1 MIKIILSSISPYLKK
16 KMFITLSMGFV
27 SGVPLLLTITLLQAW
42 LTDEGISKSTI
53 GLFALVGLPY
63 SLKFLWAPLFDGL
76 TLSSF
81 GRRRSWMLV
90 TQILLIITIIGLGM
104 TDPAMNS
111 YNVAILATLV
121 AFSSASQD
129 IVIDAYRRESLT
141 DEEQTLGASAYVL
154 GYRIGALAAG
164 AGGLI
169 LADYMSYQMVYALM
183 SIIMLY
189 GVFITI
195 ISDEPKSAYVPP
207 NLAET
212 VIRPFMEFLDRY
224 TSINNIAADRLK
236 YLRKGFTLNVTLSP
250 GMDIFNFGK
259 IKYYCYKRSKIT
271 RRKLLKHVFY
281 TPIMILL
288 FILFY
293 KIGDTMA
300 HSLSTNFYL
309 DIGFSKT
316 EIGSI
321 VKFFGLFAT
330 LVGAFAG
337 GLIALRIGLYQSLIM
352 FGIFQAI
359 ATLGF
364 SVLAY
369 VGDNIYLLMIVISME
384 NLAAGM
390 GYTAYLAFIANMTN
404 KQFTA
409 TQFALMTALMSL
421 PRTLFSGFSGYLVE
435 FFDWEI
441 YFIFCSLI
449 AFPALIILIKLRE
462 SLKI

>member
-1 MIKIILSSISPYLKK
+1 MKKLFTSINPYLEK
-16 KMFITLSMGFV
+16 KMLITLSMGFV

-42 LTDEGISKSTI
+42 LTDEGVSKSTI

-63 SLKFLWAPLFDGL
+63 SLKFIWAPLFDHFTVSGL
-76 TLSSF
+76 
-81 GRRRSWMLV
+81 GRRRGWLLI
-90 TQILLIITIIGLGM
+90 TQILLIISIIILGM
-104 TDPAMNS
+104 ANPAMNPF
-111 YNVAILATLV
+111 NVAVLATLV

-141 DEEQTLGASAYVL
+141 DEEQTIGASAYVL

-169 LADYMSYQMVYALM
+169 LADYMTYQMVYAFM
-183 SIIMLY
+183 SAIMIY
-189 GVFITI
+189 GVFITLI
-195 ISDEPKSAYVPP
+195 AEEPKNYYEPSNFMSAIYNPFVEFFNRYV
-207 NLAET
+207 
-212 VIRPFMEFLDRY
+212 
-224 TSINNIAADRLK
+224 SINIASDRLTNLK
-236 YLRKGFTLNVTLSP
+236 N
-250 GMDIFNFGK
+250 
-259 IKYYCYKRSKIT
+259 RSKIS
-271 RRKLLKHVFY
+271 RRNIMSNTLVI
-281 TPIMILL
+281 PILILL
-288 FILFY
+288 FILLY

-309 DIGFSKT
+309 DIGFSKS
-316 EIGSI
+316 EIGTI

-330 LVGAFAG
+330 LIGAFIG
-337 GLIALRIGLYQSLIM
+337 GLLSLKIGLYRSLMI

-364 SVLAY
+364 SILAY
-369 VGDNIYLLMIVISME
+369 FGNSLYLLMIVISLE

-404 KQFTA
+404 KRFTA

-421 PRTLFSGFSGYLVE
+421 PRTLFSGMSGYLVE
-435 FFDWEI
+435 MLDWEL

-449 AFPALIILIKLRE
+449 AFPALIILIKLRR

>member
-1 MIKIILSSISPYLKK
+1 MKKINSYLEK
-16 KMFITLSMGFV
+16 KMLITLSMGFV

-63 SLKFLWAPLFDGL
+63 SLKFIWAPLFDHFTVSGL
-76 TLSSF
+76 
-81 GRRRSWMLV
+81 GRRRGWLLI
-90 TQILLIITIIGLGM
+90 TQILLIVSIIILGM
-104 TDPAMNS
+104 SDPAMNPF
-111 YNVAILATLV
+111 NVAVLATLV

-141 DEEQTLGASAYVL
+141 DEEQTIGASAYVL

-169 LADYMSYQMVYALM
+169 LADYMTYQMVYAFM
-183 SIIMLY
+183 SVIMIY
-189 GVFITI
+189 GVFITLI
-195 ISDEPKSAYVPP
+195 AEEPKNYYEPSNFTSAIYNPFVEFFNRYV
-207 NLAET
+207 
-212 VIRPFMEFLDRY
+212 
-224 TSINNIAADRLK
+224 SINIASDRLINLK
-236 YLRKGFTLNVTLSP
+236 N
-250 GMDIFNFGK
+250 
-259 IKYYCYKRSKIT
+259 RSKIS
-271 RRKLLKHVFY
+271 RRNIVSNTLVI
-281 TPIMILL
+281 PILILL
-288 FILFY
+288 FILLY

-309 DIGFSKT
+309 DIGFSKS
-316 EIGSI
+316 EIGTI

-330 LVGAFAG
+330 LIGAFIG
-337 GLIALRIGLYQSLIM
+337 GLLSLKIGLYRSLMI

-364 SVLAY
+364 SILAY
-369 VGDNIYLLMIVISME
+369 FGNSLYLLMIVISLE

-404 KQFTA
+404 KKFTA

-421 PRTLFSGFSGYLVE
+421 PRTLFSGMSGYLVE
-435 FFDWEI
+435 MLDWEL

-449 AFPALIILIKLRE
+449 AFPALIILIKLRRR
-462 SLKI
+462 LKI

>member
-1 MIKIILSSISPYLKK
+1 MVKNFIEIINPYFQKKI
-16 KMFITLSMGFV
+16 FITLSMGFV
-27 SGVPLLLTITLLQAW
+27 SGIPLLLTITLLQAW

-63 SLKFLWAPLFDGL
+63 SLKFLWAPIFDGI
-76 TLSSF
+76 TLSTF

-104 TDPAMNS
+104 TDPAMNAT
-111 YNVAILATLV
+111 NVAILAVLV

-129 IVIDAYRRESLT
+129 IVIDAYRRESLS

-169 LADYMSYQMVYALM
+169 LADYMTYQMVYTFM
-183 SIIMLY
+183 SFVMIY
-189 GVFITI
+189 GVLITI
-195 ISDEPKSAYVPP
+195 IADEPNNSYRPS
-207 NLAET
+207 NFIET
-212 VIRPFMEFLDRY
+212 VIKPFIEFFDRY

-236 YLRKGFTLNVTLSP
+236 HVRDGFTIKLSP
-250 GMDIFNFGK
+250 VNNIFNRNISHG
-259 IKYYCYKRSKIT
+259 YRRSKIT
-271 RRKLLKHVFY
+271 RRNILKNVFL
-281 TPIMILL
+281 TPALILL
-288 FILFY
+288 FILLY

-316 EIGSI
+316 EIGTI

-330 LVGAFAG
+330 LIGAFAG
-337 GLIALRIGLYQSLIM
+337 GLIALKVGLYQSLIM
-352 FGIFQAI
+352 FGVFQAI

-364 SVLAY
+364 SLLA
-369 VGDNIYLLMIVISME
+369 VIGDNIYLLMTVISLE

-435 FFDWEI
+435 FFDWEL
-441 YFIFCSLI
+441 YFVFCSLI
-449 AFPALIILIKLRE
+449 AIPALIILSKLQREIK
-462 SLKI
+462 I

>member
-1 MIKIILSSISPYLKK
+1 MSKNFILSIKPYLEK
-16 KMFITLSMGFV
+16 KMLITLSMGFV

-42 LTDEGISKSTI
+42 LTDEGVSKSTI

-63 SLKFLWAPLFDGL
+63 SLKFIWAPLFDHFII
-76 TLSSF
+76 SSL
-81 GRRRSWMLV
+81 GRRRGWLLA
-90 TQILLIITIIGLGM
+90 TQILLMISIVVLGLA
-104 TDPAMNS
+104 DPALNPL
-111 YNVAILATLV
+111 NVAILATLV

-129 IVIDAYRRESLT
+129 IVIDAYRRETLT
-141 DEEQTLGASAYVL
+141 DSEQTIGASAYVL

-183 SIIMLY
+183 SLVMLY
-189 GVFITI
+189 GIFITI
-195 ISDEPKSAYVPP
+195 IADEPKNYYEPSNFMSAIY
-207 NLAET
+207 N
-212 VIRPFMEFLDRY
+212 PFVEFFNRHV
-224 TSINNIAADRLK
+224 SINIDSDRLTNLK
-236 YLRKGFTLNVTLSP
+236 TRT
-250 GMDIFNFGK
+250 K
-259 IKYYCYKRSKIT
+259 IS
-271 RRKLLKHVFY
+271 RRNILDNTIIIPVL
-281 TPIMILL
+281 ILL
-288 FILFY
+288 FILLY

-309 DIGFSKT
+309 DIGFTKS
-316 EIGSI
+316 EIGTI

-330 LVGAFAG
+330 LVGAFIG
-337 GLIALRIGLYQSLIM
+337 GLISLRIGLFRSLII
-352 FGIFQAI
+352 FGVLQAI

-364 SVLAY
+364 SILAII
-369 VGDNIYLLMIVISME
+369 GNNIYLLMIVISLE

-404 KQFTA
+404 KRFTA

-421 PRTLFSGFSGYLVE
+421 PRTLFSGMSGYLVE
-435 FFDWEI
+435 MLDWEL

-449 AFPALIILIKLRE
+449 AFPALIILIKLRR

>member
-1 MIKIILSSISPYLKK
+1 MFNNLVEITSPYFQKK
-16 KMFITLSMGFV
+16 IFITLSMGFV
-27 SGVPLLLTITLLQAW
+27 SGIPLLLTITLLQAW

-63 SLKFLWAPLFDGL
+63 SLKFLWAPIFDGI
-76 TLSSF
+76 TLSTL

-90 TQILLIITIIGLGM
+90 TQIMLIITIIGLGM
-104 TDPAMNS
+104 TNPAMNAT
-111 YNVAILATLV
+111 NVAILAVLV

-129 IVIDAYRRESLT
+129 IVIDAYRRESLY
-141 DEEQTLGASAYVL
+141 DQEQTLGASAYVL

-169 LADYMSYQMVYALM
+169 LADYMSYQMVYAFMALV
-183 SIIMLY
+183 MLY
-189 GVFITI
+189 GVLITI
-195 ISDEPKSAYVPP
+195 VADEPKSSYKPTTFV
-207 NLAET
+207 ET
-212 VIRPFMEFLDRY
+212 VVKPFVEFFDRY
-224 TSINNIAADRLK
+224 TSVNNIATDRL
-236 YLRKGFTLNVTLSP
+236 RHIRDGFALSLNSDNNLFSRTISH
-250 GMDIFNFGK
+250 G
-259 IKYYCYKRSKIT
+259 YKRTKIT
-271 RRKLLKHVFY
+271 RRNILKNIFL
-281 TPIMILL
+281 TPILILL
-288 FILFY
+288 FILLY

-316 EIGSI
+316 EIGTV

-337 GLIALRIGLYQSLIM
+337 GLIALRIGLYQSLII
-352 FGIFQAI
+352 FGVFQAI

-364 SVLAY
+364 SLLA
-369 VGDNIYLLMIVISME
+369 VIGDNIYLLMTVISLE

-435 FFDWEI
+435 FFDWEL
-441 YFIFCSLI
+441 YFVFCSLI
-449 AFPALIILIKLRE
+449 AIPALIILNKLNKGIK
-462 SLKI
+462 I

>member
-1 MIKIILSSISPYLKK
+1 MMRNLMTSINPYLEK
-16 KMFITLSMGFV
+16 KMLITLSMGFV

-42 LTDEGISKSTI
+42 LTDEGVSKSTI

-63 SLKFLWAPLFDGL
+63 SLKFIWAPLFDHF
-76 TLSSF
+76 TVSSL
-81 GRRRSWMLV
+81 GRRRGWLLI
-90 TQILLIITIIGLGM
+90 TQVLLIISIIVLGLAN
-104 TDPAMNS
+104 PAMNPF
-111 YNVAILATLV
+111 NVAVLATLV

-141 DEEQTLGASAYVL
+141 DEEQTIGASAYVL

-169 LADYMSYQMVYALM
+169 LADYMTYQMVYAFM
-183 SIIMLY
+183 SIIMIY
-189 GVFITI
+189 GVFITLI
-195 ISDEPKSAYVPP
+195 AEEPKKYYEPSNFISAIY
-207 NLAET
+207 N
-212 VIRPFMEFLDRY
+212 PFVEFFNRHV
-224 TSINNIAADRLK
+224 SINIASDRL
-236 YLRKGFTLNVTLSP
+236 TNLN
-250 GMDIFNFGK
+250 N
-259 IKYYCYKRSKIT
+259 RSKIS
-271 RRKLLKHVFY
+271 RRNILNNTLLV
-281 TPIMILL
+281 PILILL
-288 FILFY
+288 FILLY

-309 DIGFSKT
+309 DIGFSKS
-316 EIGSI
+316 EIGTV

-330 LVGAFAG
+330 LVGAFIG
-337 GLIALRIGLYQSLIM
+337 GLISLKIGLFRSLMI

-369 VGDNIYLLMIVISME
+369 FGDILYLLMIVISLE

-404 KQFTA
+404 KRFTA

-421 PRTLFSGFSGYLVE
+421 PRTLFSGSSGFLVE
-435 FFDWEI
+435 MMDWEL
-441 YFIFCSLI
+441 YFVFCSLI
-449 AFPALIILIKLRE
+449 AFPALIILIQLRR
-462 SLKI
+462 SLKL

>member
-1 MIKIILSSISPYLKK
+1 MIKNFIETINPYFQKK
-16 KMFITLSMGFV
+16 IFITLSMGFV
-27 SGVPLLLTITLLQAW
+27 SGIPLLLTITLLQAW

-63 SLKFLWAPLFDGL
+63 SLKFLWAPIFDGV
-76 TLSSF
+76 TLSTF

-104 TDPAMNS
+104 TDPAMNAT
-111 YNVAILATLV
+111 NVAILAVLV

-129 IVIDAYRRESLT
+129 IVIDAYRRESLS

-169 LADYMSYQMVYALM
+169 LADYMTYQMVYTFM
-183 SIIMLY
+183 SFVMIY
-189 GVFITI
+189 GVLITI
-195 ISDEPKSAYVPP
+195 IADEPNSSYRPS
-207 NLAET
+207 NFIET
-212 VIRPFMEFLDRY
+212 VIKPFIEFFDRY

-236 YLRKGFTLNVTLSP
+236 HVRDGFTIKLSP
-250 GMDIFNFGK
+250 VPNIFNRNISHG
-259 IKYYCYKRSKIT
+259 YRRSKIT
-271 RRKLLKHVFY
+271 RRNILKNVFL
-281 TPIMILL
+281 TPALILL
-288 FILFY
+288 FILLY

-316 EIGSI
+316 EIGTI

-330 LVGAFAG
+330 LIGAFAG
-337 GLIALRIGLYQSLIM
+337 GLIALKVGLYQSLIM
-352 FGIFQAI
+352 FGLFQAI

-364 SVLAY
+364 SLLAV
-369 VGDNIYLLMIVISME
+369 VGDNIYLLMTVISLE

-435 FFDWEI
+435 FFDWEL
-441 YFIFCSLI
+441 YFVFCSLI
-449 AFPALIILIKLRE
+449 AIPALIILSKLQREIK
-462 SLKI
+462 I

>member
-1 MIKIILSSISPYLKK
+1 MKKLLTSINPYLEK
-16 KMFITLSMGFV
+16 KMLITLSMGFV

-53 GLFALVGLPY
+53 GLFALVVLPY
-63 SLKFLWAPLFDGL
+63 SLKFIWAPLFDHFTVSRL
-76 TLSSF
+76 
-81 GRRRSWMLV
+81 GRRRGWLLII
-90 TQILLIITIIGLGM
+90 QILLIASIIILGM
-104 TDPAMNS
+104 SDPAMNPF
-111 YNVAILATLV
+111 NVAVLATLV

-141 DEEQTLGASAYVL
+141 DEEQTIGASAYVL

-169 LADYMSYQMVYALM
+169 LADYMTYQMVYAFM
-183 SIIMLY
+183 SAIMIY
-189 GVFITI
+189 GVLITI
-195 ISDEPKSAYVPP
+195 IAEEPKNYYEPSNFMSAIYNPFVEFFNRYV
-207 NLAET
+207 
-212 VIRPFMEFLDRY
+212 
-224 TSINNIAADRLK
+224 SINIASDRLTNLK
-236 YLRKGFTLNVTLSP
+236 N
-250 GMDIFNFGK
+250 
-259 IKYYCYKRSKIT
+259 RSKIS
-271 RRKLLKHVFY
+271 RRNIMSNTLII
-281 TPIMILL
+281 PILILL
-288 FILFY
+288 FILLY

-309 DIGFSKT
+309 DIGFSKS
-316 EIGSI
+316 EIGTV

-330 LVGAFAG
+330 LIGAFIG
-337 GLIALRIGLYQSLIM
+337 GLLSLKIGLYRSLMI

-364 SVLAY
+364 SILAY
-369 VGDNIYLLMIVISME
+369 FGNSLYLLMIVISLE

-404 KQFTA
+404 KRFTA

-421 PRTLFSGFSGYLVE
+421 PRTLFSGMSGYLVE
-435 FFDWEI
+435 MLDWEL

-449 AFPALIILIKLRE
+449 AFPALIILIKLRR

>member
-1 MIKIILSSISPYLKK
+1 MVKNFIEIINPYFQKKI
-16 KMFITLSMGFV
+16 FITLSMGFV
-27 SGVPLLLTITLLQAW
+27 SGIPLLLTITLLQAW

-63 SLKFLWAPLFDGL
+63 SLKFLWAPIFDGI
-76 TLSSF
+76 TLSTF

-104 TDPAMNS
+104 TDPAMNAT
-111 YNVAILATLV
+111 NVAILAVLV

-129 IVIDAYRRESLT
+129 IVIDAYRRESLS

-169 LADYMSYQMVYALM
+169 LADYMTYQMVYTFM
-183 SIIMLY
+183 SFVMIY
-189 GVFITI
+189 GVLITI
-195 ISDEPKSAYVPP
+195 IADEPNNSYRPS
-207 NLAET
+207 NFIET
-212 VIRPFMEFLDRY
+212 VIKPFIEFFDRY

-236 YLRKGFTLNVTLSP
+236 HVRDGFSIKLSP
-250 GMDIFNFGK
+250 VTNIFNRNISHG
-259 IKYYCYKRSKIT
+259 YRRSKIT
-271 RRKLLKHVFY
+271 RRNILKNVFL
-281 TPIMILL
+281 TPALILL
-288 FILFY
+288 FILLY

-316 EIGSI
+316 EIGTI

-330 LVGAFAG
+330 LIGAFAG
-337 GLIALRIGLYQSLIM
+337 GLIALKVGLYQSLIM
-352 FGIFQAI
+352 FGLFQAI

-364 SVLAY
+364 SLLAV
-369 VGDNIYLLMIVISME
+369 VGDNIYLLMTVISLE

-435 FFDWEI
+435 FFDWEL
-441 YFIFCSLI
+441 YFVFCSLI
-449 AFPALIILIKLRE
+449 AIPALIILSKLQREIK
-462 SLKI
+462 I

>member
-1 MIKIILSSISPYLKK
+1 MKKLFTSINPYLEK
-16 KMFITLSMGFV
+16 KMLITLSMGFV

-42 LTDEGISKSTI
+42 LTDEGVSKSTI

-63 SLKFLWAPLFDGL
+63 SLKFIWAPLFDHFTVSGL
-76 TLSSF
+76 
-81 GRRRSWMLV
+81 GRRRGWLLI
-90 TQILLIITIIGLGM
+90 TQILLIISIIILGM
-104 TDPAMNS
+104 ANPAMNPF
-111 YNVAILATLV
+111 NVAVLATLV

-141 DEEQTLGASAYVL
+141 DEEQTIGASAYVL

-169 LADYMSYQMVYALM
+169 LADYMTYQMVYAFM
-183 SIIMLY
+183 SVIMIY
-189 GVFITI
+189 GVFITLI
-195 ISDEPKSAYVPP
+195 AEEPKKYYEPSNFMSAIYNPFVEFFNRYV
-207 NLAET
+207 
-212 VIRPFMEFLDRY
+212 
-224 TSINNIAADRLK
+224 SINIAPDRLTNLK
-236 YLRKGFTLNVTLSP
+236 N
-250 GMDIFNFGK
+250 
-259 IKYYCYKRSKIT
+259 RSKIS
-271 RRKLLKHVFY
+271 RRNIMSNTLVI
-281 TPIMILL
+281 PILILL
-288 FILFY
+288 FILLY

-309 DIGFSKT
+309 DIGFSKS
-316 EIGSI
+316 EIGTI

-330 LVGAFAG
+330 LIGAFIG
-337 GLIALRIGLYQSLIM
+337 GLLSLKIGLYRSLMI

-364 SVLAY
+364 SILAY
-369 VGDNIYLLMIVISME
+369 FGNSLYLLMIVISLE

-404 KQFTA
+404 KRFTA

-421 PRTLFSGFSGYLVE
+421 PRTLFSGMSGYLVE
-435 FFDWEI
+435 MLDWEL

-449 AFPALIILIKLRE
+449 AFPALIILIKLRR

>member
-1 MIKIILSSISPYLKK
+1 MIRSFIEIISPYFQKK
-16 KMFITLSMGFV
+16 IFITLSMGFV
-27 SGVPLLLTITLLQAW
+27 SGIPLLLTITLLQAW

-63 SLKFLWAPLFDGL
+63 SLKFLWAPIFDGI
-76 TLSSF
+76 TLSTF

-90 TQILLIITIIGLGM
+90 TQILLIITITGLGM
-104 TDPAMNS
+104 TDPAMNAT
-111 YNVAILATLV
+111 NVAILAVLV
-121 AFSSASQD
+121 AFASASQD
-129 IVIDAYRRESLT
+129 IVIDAYRRESLS

-169 LADYMSYQMVYALM
+169 LADYMSYQMVYAFM
-183 SIIMLY
+183 SLVMLY
-189 GVFITI
+189 GVLITI
-195 ISDEPKSAYVPP
+195 IADEPKSNYRPSSFI
-207 NLAET
+207 ET
-212 VIRPFMEFLDRY
+212 VIKPFIEFFDRY

-236 YLRKGFTLNVTLSP
+236 HVRSGLSITLRP
-250 GMDIFNFGK
+250 DDK
-259 IKYYCYKRSKIT
+259 IRSEKISHGYKRSKIT
-271 RRKLLKHVFY
+271 RRNILKNIFL
-281 TPIMILL
+281 TPVLILL
-288 FILFY
+288 FILLY

-316 EIGSI
+316 EIGTI

-337 GLIALRIGLYQSLIM
+337 GLIALKIGLYQSLIM

-364 SVLAY
+364 SLLAI
-369 VGDNIYLLMIVISME
+369 VGDNIYLLMTVISLE

-435 FFDWEI
+435 YLDWEL
-441 YFIFCSLI
+441 YFVFCSLI
-449 AFPALIILIKLRE
+449 AIPALIILSKLKREIK
-462 SLKI
+462 I

>member
-1 MIKIILSSISPYLKK
+1 
-16 KMFITLSMGFV
+16 MGFV
-27 SGVPLLLTITLLQAW
+27 SGIPLLLTITLLQAW

-63 SLKFLWAPLFDGL
+63 SLKFLWAPLFDGV
-76 TLSSF
+76 TLSTL

-104 TDPAMNS
+104 TSPAMNAT
-111 YNVAILATLV
+111 NVAILAVLV

-129 IVIDAYRRESLT
+129 IVIDAYRRESLS

-169 LADYMSYQMVYALM
+169 LADYMSYQMVYAFM
-183 SIIMLY
+183 SLVMLY
-189 GVFITI
+189 GVLITI
-195 ISDEPKSAYVPP
+195 IADEPKSNYRPS
-207 NLAET
+207 NFLET
-212 VIRPFMEFLDRY
+212 VVKPFVEFFDRY

-236 YLRKGFTLNVTLSP
+236 HIRDGFAIMPSSNSN
-250 GMDIFNFGK
+250 IFNNK
-259 IKYYCYKRSKIT
+259 VYKRSKIT
-271 RRKLLKHVFY
+271 RRNILKDIFL
-281 TPIMILL
+281 TPVLILL
-288 FILFY
+288 FILLY

-309 DIGFSKT
+309 DTGFSKT
-316 EIGSI
+316 EIGTI

-337 GLIALRIGLYQSLIM
+337 GLIALKTGLYRSLIM

-364 SVLAY
+364 SLLAI
-369 VGDNIYLLMIVISME
+369 VGDNIYLLMTVISLE

-435 FFDWEI
+435 FFDWEL
-441 YFIFCSLI
+441 YFVFCSLI
-449 AFPALIILIKLRE
+449 AIPALIILRKLQREIK
-462 SLKI
+462 I

>member
-1 MIKIILSSISPYLKK
+1 MIKHMLSSVNPYLEK
-16 KMFITLSMGFV
+16 KMLITLSMGFV

-42 LTDEGISKSTI
+42 LTDEGVSKSTI

-63 SLKFLWAPLFDGL
+63 SLKFLWAPIFDHI
-76 TLSSF
+76 TLSKL
-81 GRRRSWMLV
+81 GRRRSWLIV
-90 TQILLIITIIGLGM
+90 TQILLIITIVSLGM
-104 TDPAMNS
+104 ANPSMNAM
-111 YNVAILATLV
+111 NVAILATLV

-141 DEEQTLGASAYVL
+141 DEEQTIGASSYVL

-169 LADYMSYQMVYALM
+169 LADYLSYQMVYMFM
-183 SIIMLY
+183 SSVMFY
-189 GVFITI
+189 GLFITI
-195 ISDEPKSAYVPP
+195 IAEEPKQYNRPSSFVAAIYNPFIEFFNRYVS
-207 NLAET
+207 L
-212 VIRPFMEFLDRY
+212 
-224 TSINNIAADRLK
+224 NISSDRLVNTDTRTR
-236 YLRKGFTLNVTLSP
+236 LSRRNNVKNAMLIP
-250 GMDIFNFGK
+250 V
-259 IKYYCYKRSKIT
+259 
-271 RRKLLKHVFY
+271 L
-281 TPIMILL
+281 ILL
-288 FILFY
+288 FILLY

-309 DIGFSKT
+309 DVGFTKT
-316 EIGSI
+316 EIGTV
-321 VKFFGLFAT
+321 VKFFGLMAT
-330 LVGAFAG
+330 LIGAFAG
-337 GLIALRIGLYQSLIM
+337 GLISLRIGLYKSLII

-364 SVLAY
+364 SILAY
-369 VGDNIYLLMIVISME
+369 IGSNIYLLMTVISLE

-404 KQFTA
+404 KRFTA

-421 PRTLFSGFSGYLVE
+421 PRTLFSGSSGFLVE
-435 FFDWEI
+435 LLDWEI

-449 AFPALIILIKLRE
+449 AFPALIILMKLRR

>member
-1 MIKIILSSISPYLKK
+1 MKKLFISINPYLEK
-16 KMFITLSMGFV
+16 KMLITLSMGFV

-42 LTDEGISKSTI
+42 LTDEGVSKSTI

-63 SLKFLWAPLFDGL
+63 SLKFIWAPLFDHFTVSGL
-76 TLSSF
+76 
-81 GRRRSWMLV
+81 GRRRGWLLI
-90 TQILLIITIIGLGM
+90 TQILLIISIIILGM
-104 TDPAMNS
+104 ANPAMNPF
-111 YNVAILATLV
+111 NVAVLATLV

-141 DEEQTLGASAYVL
+141 DEEQTIGASAYVL

-169 LADYMSYQMVYALM
+169 LADYMTYQMVYAFM
-183 SIIMLY
+183 SVIMIY
-189 GVFITI
+189 GVFITLI
-195 ISDEPKSAYVPP
+195 AEEPKKYYEPSNFMSAIYNPFVEFFNRYV
-207 NLAET
+207 
-212 VIRPFMEFLDRY
+212 
-224 TSINNIAADRLK
+224 SINIAPDRLTNLK
-236 YLRKGFTLNVTLSP
+236 N
-250 GMDIFNFGK
+250 
-259 IKYYCYKRSKIT
+259 RSKIS
-271 RRKLLKHVFY
+271 RRNIMSNTLVI
-281 TPIMILL
+281 PILILL
-288 FILFY
+288 FILLY

-309 DIGFSKT
+309 DIGFSKS
-316 EIGSI
+316 EIGTI

-330 LVGAFAG
+330 LIGAFIG
-337 GLIALRIGLYQSLIM
+337 GLLSLKIGLYRSLMI

-364 SVLAY
+364 SILAY
-369 VGDNIYLLMIVISME
+369 FGNSLYLLMIVISLE

-404 KQFTA
+404 KRFTA

-421 PRTLFSGFSGYLVE
+421 PRTLFSGMSGYLVE
-435 FFDWEI
+435 MLDWEL

-449 AFPALIILIKLRE
+449 AFPALIILIKLRR

>member
-1 MIKIILSSISPYLKK
+1 MKKLLTSINPYLEK
-16 KMFITLSMGFV
+16 KMLITLSMGFV

-63 SLKFLWAPLFDGL
+63 SLKFIWAPLFDHFTVSRL
-76 TLSSF
+76 
-81 GRRRSWMLV
+81 GRRRGWLLII
-90 TQILLIITIIGLGM
+90 QILLIASIIILGM
-104 TDPAMNS
+104 SDPAMNPF
-111 YNVAILATLV
+111 NVAVLATLV

-141 DEEQTLGASAYVL
+141 DEEQTIGASAYVL

-169 LADYMSYQMVYALM
+169 LADYMTYQMVYAFM
-183 SIIMLY
+183 SAIMIY
-189 GVFITI
+189 GVFITLI
-195 ISDEPKSAYVPP
+195 AEEPKNYYEPSNFMSAIYNPFVEFFNRYV
-207 NLAET
+207 
-212 VIRPFMEFLDRY
+212 
-224 TSINNIAADRLK
+224 SINIASDRLINLK
-236 YLRKGFTLNVTLSP
+236 N
-250 GMDIFNFGK
+250 
-259 IKYYCYKRSKIT
+259 RSKIS
-271 RRKLLKHVFY
+271 RRNIMSNTLII
-281 TPIMILL
+281 PILILL
-288 FILFY
+288 FILLY

-309 DIGFSKT
+309 DIGFSKS
-316 EIGSI
+316 EIGTI

-330 LVGAFAG
+330 LIGAFIG
-337 GLIALRIGLYQSLIM
+337 GLLSLKIGLYRSLMI

-364 SVLAY
+364 SILAY
-369 VGDNIYLLMIVISME
+369 FGNSLYLLMIVISLE

-404 KQFTA
+404 KRFTA

-421 PRTLFSGFSGYLVE
+421 PRTLFSGMSGYLVE
-435 FFDWEI
+435 MLDWEL

-449 AFPALIILIKLRE
+449 AFPALIILIKLRR
-462 SLKI
+462 SLKR

>member
-1 MIKIILSSISPYLKK
+1 MIRMLLNSINPYLKK
-16 KMFITLSMGFV
+16 KMLITLSMGFV

-42 LTDEGISKSTI
+42 LTDEGVSKSTI

-63 SLKFLWAPLFDGL
+63 SLKFIWAPLFDHYTVSAL
-76 TLSSF
+76 
-81 GRRRSWMLV
+81 GRRRGWLLI
-90 TQILLIITIIGLGM
+90 TQILLIISIIVLGM
-104 TDPAMNS
+104 ANPAMNPF
-111 YNVAILATLV
+111 NVAVLATLV

-129 IVIDAYRRESLT
+129 IVIDAYRRESLA
-141 DEEQTLGASAYVL
+141 DEEQAIGASAYVL

-169 LADYMSYQMVYALM
+169 LADYMTYQMVYALM
-183 SIIMLY
+183 SIIMIY
-189 GVFITI
+189 GVFITLI
-195 ISDEPKSAYVPP
+195 AEEPKNYYEPSNFISAIYNPFIEFFNRYV
-207 NLAET
+207 
-212 VIRPFMEFLDRY
+212 
-224 TSINNIAADRLK
+224 SINIAPDRLTNLK
-236 YLRKGFTLNVTLSP
+236 N
-250 GMDIFNFGK
+250 
-259 IKYYCYKRSKIT
+259 RSKVS
-271 RRKLLKHVFY
+271 RRN
-281 TPIMILL
+281 IMNNTLVIPALILL
-288 FILFY
+288 FILLY

-300 HSLSTNFYL
+300 HSISTNFYL
-309 DIGFSKT
+309 DIGFTKS
-316 EIGSI
+316 EIGTI

-330 LVGAFAG
+330 LIGAFIG
-337 GLIALRIGLYQSLIM
+337 GLLSLKIGLFRSLMI

-369 VGDNIYLLMIVISME
+369 FGNSLYLLMVVISLE

-404 KQFTA
+404 KRFTA

-421 PRTLFSGFSGYLVE
+421 PRTLFSGMSGYLVE
-435 FFDWEI
+435 MLDWEL

-449 AFPALIILIKLRE
+449 AFPALIILIKLRR

>member
-1 MIKIILSSISPYLKK
+1 
-16 KMFITLSMGFV
+16 MGFV
-27 SGVPLLLTITLLQAW
+27 SGIPLLLTITLLQAW

-63 SLKFLWAPLFDGL
+63 SLKFLWAPIFDGI
-76 TLSSF
+76 TLSTF

-104 TDPAMNS
+104 TDPAMNAT
-111 YNVAILATLV
+111 NVAILAVLV

-129 IVIDAYRRESLT
+129 IVIDAYRRESLS

-169 LADYMSYQMVYALM
+169 LADYMTYQMVYTFM
-183 SIIMLY
+183 SFVMIY
-189 GVFITI
+189 GVLITI
-195 ISDEPKSAYVPP
+195 IADEPNNSYRPS
-207 NLAET
+207 NFIET
-212 VIRPFMEFLDRY
+212 VIKPFIEFFDRY

-236 YLRKGFTLNVTLSP
+236 HVRDGFTIKLSP
-250 GMDIFNFGK
+250 VNNIFNRNISHG
-259 IKYYCYKRSKIT
+259 YRRSKIT
-271 RRKLLKHVFY
+271 RRNILKNVFL
-281 TPIMILL
+281 TPALILL
-288 FILFY
+288 FILLY

-316 EIGSI
+316 EIGTI

-337 GLIALRIGLYQSLIM
+337 GLIALKIGLYQSLIV
-352 FGIFQAI
+352 FGVFQAI

-364 SVLAY
+364 TLLAI
-369 VGDNIYLLMIVISME
+369 VGDSIYLLMAVITLE

-435 FFDWEI
+435 FFDWEL

-449 AFPALIILIKLRE
+449 AIPALIILSKLQREIK
-462 SLKI
+462 I

>member
-1 MIKIILSSISPYLKK
+1 MINNISSYLEK
-16 KMFITLSMGFV
+16 KMLITLSMGFV

-63 SLKFLWAPLFDGL
+63 SLKFIWAPIFDYFTISKL
-76 TLSSF
+76 
-81 GRRRSWMLV
+81 GRRRGWLLV
-90 TQILLIITIIGLGM
+90 TQILLIISIIALGM
-104 TDPAMNS
+104 GNPALNAW
-111 YNVAILATLV
+111 NVALLATLV
-121 AFSSASQD
+121 AISSASQD

-141 DEEQTLGASAYVL
+141 DEEQTIGASAYVL

-169 LADYMSYQMVYALM
+169 LADYMSYQMVYAIM
-183 SIIMLY
+183 SMIMLY

-195 ISDEPKSAYVPP
+195 IADEPKQNNAPSNFTESVIGPFTEFFGRYVS
-207 NLAET
+207 T
-212 VIRPFMEFLDRY
+212 
-224 TSINNIAADRLK
+224 NNITADRFK
-236 YLRKGFTLNVTLSP
+236 YL
-250 GMDIFNFGK
+250 
-259 IKYYCYKRSKIT
+259 
-271 RRKLLKHVFY
+271 
-281 TPIMILL
+281 TPIMILS
-288 FILFY
+288 FILLY

-309 DIGFSKT
+309 ETGFTKT
-316 EIGSI
+316 EIGSV

-330 LVGAFAG
+330 LIGAFIG
-337 GLIALRIGLYQSLIM
+337 GLLSLKIGLYRSLII

-364 SVLAY
+364 AVLAS
-369 VGDNIYLLMIVISME
+369 VGDNIYLLMIVVSLE

-404 KQFTA
+404 RGFTA

-421 PRTLFSGFSGYLVE
+421 PRTLFSSYSGFLVE
-435 FFDWEI
+435 ILDWEL

-449 AFPALIILIKLRE
+449 AFPALIILMKLNRRM
-462 SLKI
+462 SI